1 MRARR
6 FHVGPTVRQDG
17 THFSLWPPGA
27 HGVTLEIEGRE
38 PLAMAPQTGGW
49 HEAEAPVGPGAR
61 YRFRL
66 PDGTLVPD
74 PASRF
79 QPDDVH
85 GPSLVTDTGAYDWQC

>member
-6 FHVGPTVRQDG
+6 FQFGPAVRQG
-17 THFSLWPPGA
+17 ETHFSLWAPGA
-27 HGVTLEIEGRE
+27 HSVMLEVEDRE
-38 PLAMAPQTGGW
+38 PLAMTPQTGGW
-49 HEAEAPVGPGAR
+49 HEAKAPVGPGAR

-79 QPDDVH
+79 QPDDV
-85 GPSLVTDTGAYDWQC
+85 PRLRRPLLPRRWRW